1 MFPGSFP
8 NVRHNLFNTILVM
21 DLSQSS
27 NLHFIA
33 TTVANIV
40 NRGLPFRF
48 GVVPVI
54 DDEDSESLVF
64 LVDARQRFERRFENG
79 ENFLLHDSYLRKEED
94 LVIPQQR
101 TSHQSFRY
109 SYRNLLLDCRHQSP
123 IWRSAQ
129 SCLIYCSPSSLWEF
143 YPQPQRREQ
152 WDRSRS
158 PNWNGAVRRYQDV
171 CLIWQDIRERP
182 WRTRCHAFEKN
193 PGLYR
198 QIGR

>member
-64 LVDARQRFERRFENG
+64 LVDARQ
-79 ENFLLHDSYLRKEED
+79 
-94 LVIPQQR
+94 
-101 TSHQSFRY
+101 
-109 SYRNLLLDCRHQSP
+109 
-123 IWRSAQ
+123 
-129 SCLIYCSPSSLWEF
+129 
-143 YPQPQRREQ
+143 
-152 WDRSRS
+152 
-158 PNWNGAVRRYQDV
+158 
-171 CLIWQDIRERP
+171 
-182 WRTRCHAFEKN
+182 
-193 PGLYR
+193 
-198 QIGR
+198 